1 MVSAP
6 PPDPLPSFPHNR
18 GRPQFASAAGQ
29 PFSHS
34 LFFFL
39 IRLSR
44 TPVSSRRASLL
55 ARSTFPPTTTAASIR
70 GGRRPTHAHSSERPS
85 FFFHT
90 TTVDDNVLYT
100 ARPATVHFTTII
112 LYIIWFFEKITSFC
126 HLRFIF
132 TVRPCGSTVVLFNC
146 SLVLV
151 IAVCC
156 PIQMP
161 SVVVYL
167 YRLIISHVAF
177 SVH

>member
-34 LFFFL
+34 LFFFNPSL
-39 IRLSR
+39 SHVRLLPPRIPSR
-44 TPVSSRRASLL
+44 SRHVPSHHHRCFYS
-55 ARSTFPPTTTAASIR
+55 

-100 ARPATVHFTTII
+100 ARPATVNFTIII

-151 IAVCC
+151 IAVC

-161 SVVVYL
+161 PVVVYL
-167 YRLIISHVAF
+167 YRMIISHVAF

>member
-6 PPDPLPSFPHNR
+6 PPDPLPSFPRNR

-70 GGRRPTHAHSSERPS
+70 GGDARRTHIHPKDPL
-85 FFFHT
+85 FFSHNDRRRQCPLHRT
-90 TTVDDNVLYT
+90 T
-100 ARPATVHFTTII
+100 
-112 LYIIWFFEKITSFC
+112 C
-126 HLRFIF
+126 
-132 TVRPCGSTVVLFNC
+132 NC
-146 SLVLV
+146 TFYNNNIVYYLV
-151 IAVCC
+151 
-156 PIQMP
+156 
-161 SVVVYL
+161 
-167 YRLIISHVAF
+167 F
-177 SVH
+177 

>member
-55 ARSTFPPTTTAASIR
+55 ARSTFLPTTTAASIR
-70 GGRRPTHAHSSERPS
+70 GGDARRTHIHPKDPL
-85 FFFHT
+85 FFFSHNDRRRQCPQHRT
-90 TTVDDNVLYT
+90 T
-100 ARPATVHFTTII
+100 
-112 LYIIWFFEKITSFC
+112 C
-126 HLRFIF
+126 
-132 TVRPCGSTVVLFNC
+132 NC
-146 SLVLV
+146 KFYNNNIVYYLV
-151 IAVCC
+151 
-156 PIQMP
+156 
-161 SVVVYL
+161 
-167 YRLIISHVAF
+167 F
-177 SVH
+177 